1 MAPTQ
6 PPSSAHR
13 AERLQTQAAADPPP
27 THGPMTQTQLAELRE
42 RIRDQQLHGLDPRDF
57 QLRLA
62 QAQEEGQDAVC
73 QAPTGS
79 GKTLVA
85 SAPYVLEKNAGR
97 TTLMVS
103 PLIALMNEMV
113 IPLMRL
119 QAKSFEKDY
128 GVSATALNSSKSSVD
143 IKGTSQLKRILNGD
157 FCVVLLSPE
166 MLASK
171 PFTDCV
177 LRNQRFTSRVYSVI
191 VDEAHCISFW
201 GAEFRKCYGS
211 IGFIR
216 AFLPRDTPIIA
227 LSATLTSRV
236 IRTVVDTLQLSRSPP
251 RPYLHLNIGNDR
263 PNVSLIVRA
272 MHHPMNTYNDL
283 DFVIPANVSRAEDI
297 PKTWI
302 YADNITTGQEI
313 IQHLHS
319 LLPEHLHSAV
329 RPFNAVQ
336 SEGYR
341 DLAMDL
347 FRQGIIRILVCTDA
361 AGMGCN
367 MPDIIWII
375 QWRTTEKLS
384 MFMQRAG
391 RAVRASLAGYAVL
404 LVESA
409 AYNKVIAVEADEAD
423 DRATA
428 NARRV
433 VKPPTLSTKE
443 TRVYAKAHG
452 RGRGAHNGKD
462 SFPLSTWTQLPIEP
476 DDETEGMYHFVQ
488 TKGCRRLVLNE
499 VFNNPSPA
507 RPTVPCCDICNPELL
522 DLVRARKKAS
532 GVAAEPKLAYEAS
545 KSAELWHAIDDWRED
560 MCERGHAECSMGP
573 ECFLPTYIVDK
584 MAILKRDNMQQH
596 ARKLLKSQWLF
607 WDKFGQQ
614 LVDYVVDQS
623 SHHHDDDA
631 SLPIPPTQIPS
642 ADLSACTEP
651 VDQPPQSTVSAP
663 DALRSGRGGT
673 APANTRKRAGTKTAN
688 DPAKPK
694 RKRGAPK
701 PREVP
706 HVAGEGVS
714 ASEAASSTKRGRMR
728 GGPIDDMRGTKKQ
741 KVAEEGAAPS
751 RAVGGRM
758 NEKVLQPPTAATS
771 NAQQESLA
779 GGPPTARP
787 IAPAP
792 DRCSTGAQ
800 AAMHDGLARGPP
812 PTAFRDTHQHH
823 NSSVLVSNATRATVP
838 RICVPDEKLTR
849 PLLGN
854 KAQRRP

>member
-1 MAPTQ
+1 
-6 PPSSAHR
+6 
-13 AERLQTQAAADPPP
+13 
-27 THGPMTQTQLAELRE
+27 
-42 RIRDQQLHGLDPRDF
+42 
-57 QLRLA
+57 
-62 QAQEEGQDAVC
+62 
-73 QAPTGS
+73 
-79 GKTLVA
+79 
-85 SAPYVLEKNAGR
+85 
-97 TTLMVS
+97 
-103 PLIALMNEMV
+103 
-113 IPLMRL
+113 
-119 QAKSFEKDY
+119 
-128 GVSATALNSSKSSVD
+128 
-143 IKGTSQLKRILNGD
+143 
-157 FCVVLLSPE
+157 
-166 MLASK
+166 
-171 PFTDCV
+171 
-177 LRNQRFTSRVYSVI
+177 
-191 VDEAHCISFW
+191 
-201 GAEFRKCYGS
+201 
-211 IGFIR
+211 
-216 AFLPRDTPIIA
+216 
-227 LSATLTSRV
+227 
-236 IRTVVDTLQLSRSPP
+236 
-251 RPYLHLNIGNDR
+251 
-263 PNVSLIVRA
+263 
-272 MHHPMNTYNDL
+272 
-283 DFVIPANVSRAEDI
+283 
-297 PKTWI
+297 
-302 YADNITTGQEI
+302 
-313 IQHLHS
+313 
-319 LLPEHLHSAV
+319 
-329 RPFNAVQ
+329 
-336 SEGYR
+336 
-341 DLAMDL
+341 
-347 FRQGIIRILVCTDA
+347 
-361 AGMGCN
+361 
-367 MPDIIWII
+367 
-375 QWRTTEKLS
+375 
-384 MFMQRAG
+384 
-391 RAVRASLAGYAVL
+391 
-404 LVESA
+404 
-409 AYNKVIAVEADEAD
+409 
-423 DRATA
+423 
-428 NARRV
+428 
-433 VKPPTLSTKE
+433 
-443 TRVYAKAHG
+443 
-452 RGRGAHNGKD
+452 
-462 SFPLSTWTQLPIEP
+462 
-476 DDETEGMYHFVQ
+476 
-488 TKGCRRLVLNE
+488 
-499 VFNNPSPA
+499 
-507 RPTVPCCDICNPELL
+507 NPELL

-758 NEKVLQPPTAATS
+758 NEVLQPPTAATS

-800 AAMHDGLARGPP
+800 AAMHDGLAVPYARAHPPPPLAAHVRDDADSHAARAAAYRFSGYPSASQFLRAHVERDQSDGPADLRPRREAYPP
-812 PTAFRDTHQHH
+812 PTWQQSSTPSMSTFHHSSTSQHALPTPPSSAHRQSLARGTQLGTLVTPVSQREYMASPDTSHHHAPPYFTDRPTSSTLEHHRPPPPSASSRGGWYTRPSAAPSSLAMTAFFEQPVMQIVDYAPAHGASLKLDAVTLASKCIVSQLGGACWIDQTMVSGKVRV
-823 NSSVLVSNATRATVP
+823 VLSHGQTRIVDVVQRATV
-838 RICVPDEKLTR
+838 ICACARGLHGSRSVS
-849 PLLGN
+849 
-854 KAQRRP
+854 